1 LIPLIKL
8 PLVKGIE
15 LVMNTSFDSIF
26 NKMSAQSQSESK
38 GEFSTGIFQLFAS
51 MIPSQTPVEIP
62 DDLWMSYAMPD
73 DNRAKIEN
81 HRMTAYFAADIHGID
96 KRHHIR
102 DIHYVRDGDL
112 QIDDNG
118 APF

>member
-1 LIPLIKL
+1 
-8 PLVKGIE
+8 
-15 LVMNTSFDSIF
+15 
-26 NKMSAQSQSESK
+26 
-38 GEFSTGIFQLFAS
+38 